1 MEKLTEARKTFL
13 LIDGAYFANRT
24 LHGERIINPEMTM
37 ETNHDFMRFEYLM
50 IRNLIST
57 ITAFKNDS
65 VDIVDNVILCFD
77 SKSWRYGVKP
87 HVPYYSVP
95 GDLLNYKENRDAQKE
110 KSDID
115 WEAFRQA
122 QDDFAAMIKDFI
134 PTYKIS
140 GFEADDLLF
149 YLTDKLSS
157 DGHRCIVLATDGDL
171 EQLVNDRVVFFKDV
185 RSKRSPNG
193 ELFMSENNYNL
204 LFGGQ
209 MGAGQTKS
217 MLEMFTDKLSKT
229 EEQISTDMDMIN
241 WLGQLNQ
248 IQTTG
253 NIYRKITRLPNQQT
267 FIENKHKTMFY
278 KCIEGDKK
286 DNILPLLQ
294 WLSSTGTRKYKCTDK
309 FISRVINSLGYP
321 DTNETYRKL
330 FDVDNLDFQFMIKA
344 FMLNLVDECKQMSV
358 AKNLLAHL
366 KHNMKLNLLSH
377 DFLPESL
384 RQDFDEEFD
393 YLELQE
399 PFDIKSF
406 EVELMKKNIGVAG
419 GESSSN
425 TTNILTDS
433 LPDVANI
440 LKL

>member
-1 MEKLTEARKTFL
+1 MQTNNPKTFL

-24 LHGERIINPEMTM
+24 LHGERIVNPEMTM
-37 ETNHDFMRFEYLM
+37 HTNHDFMRFEYLM

-57 ITAFKNDS
+57 ISAFKNDS
-65 VDIVDNVILCFD
+65 TDIIDNVILTFD
-77 SKSWRYGVKP
+77 SKSWRYGVDP
-87 HVPYYSVP
+87 HVPYYSEP
-95 GDLLNYKENRDAQKE
+95 GDKLKYKENRDAQKE

-115 WEAFRQA
+115 WDAFKQA

-157 DGHRCIVLATDGDL
+157 DGHKCIVLATDGDL

-185 RSKRSPNG
+185 RSKMSPNG
-193 ELFMSENNYNL
+193 ELYMSENNYNL
-204 LFGGQ
+204 LFSGQ
-209 MGAGQTKS
+209 MGAGQTKT
-217 MLEMFTDKLSKT
+217 MLEMFTDKLSKSD
-229 EEQISTDMDMIN
+229 EQISVDLEMAN

-253 NIYRKITRLPNQQT
+253 NIYKKITRLPGQQT
-267 FIENKHKTMFY
+267 FIERKHKIMFY

-294 WLSSTGTRKYKCTDK
+294 WKSSTGTRNYKCTDK
-309 FISRVINSLGYP
+309 FISKVIASLGYSDSP
-321 DTNETYRKL
+321 ETYKHL
-330 FDVDNLDFQFMIKA
+330 FDVENLDFQFMIKA
-344 FMLNLVDECKQMSV
+344 FMLNLVEQCKQMSV

-377 DFLPESL
+377 DYLPESL
-384 RQDFDEEFD
+384 RQDFQEEFD
-393 YLELQE
+393 YLALQE

-406 EVELMKKNIGVAG
+406 EIELMKKNVGVAG

-433 LPDVANI
+433 LPNVANI